1 MNSAQTQTIQHA
13 DGNRSGFQQRLNAAD
28 RLMLVAHDV
37 MRNIGHPGFQ
47 CQTHVWLDGRI
58 DVAMLRQTIATL
70 AAAYPVVAS
79 RLSRDSVD
87 GPTWYAAGS
96 LEPEFVEKTLA
107 GSDKSDVWS
116 YGEALFAKPLDL
128 SEHPPIGFH
137 LLHLPDGRDVLLI
150 RFSHALMDGK
160 SPEFALSELNRL
172 QGAGSSPVF
181 SAADGEGVYAAT
193 QAASRPT
200 ESTAASIAAESR
212 NEMAE
217 HLGRFERKKRID
229 AAIQVIKSQLKL
241 PTKAVS
247 ISTDS
252 RKQFTF
258 EPLRILVKELTED
271 ETKAATARVRK
282 LCGFANLTPAVLA
295 AVFRGVRQYASTP
308 IKKRTLQTDVPLN
321 LRLPG
326 AIQPVF
332 RNHVT
337 FIQMHAKPAEMEDRD
352 ELTKALNA
360 NMRDQLR
367 RGIDLGNLQ
376 MMSMM
381 AKFPKLM
388 AMHLKQRFRDNP
400 ISLGF
405 GFLGPVLPSLET
417 FLGRKVEWI
426 YTLNSC
432 LSPPGIVLQVNQFRG
447 KMNLILT
454 YIDHCVPEKLAN
466 DLLAFII
473 QDLV

>member
-1 MNSAQTQTIQHA
+1 MSSAQIQTIHNA
-13 DGNRSGFQQRLNAAD
+13 GGKHPALQQRLNAAD

-47 CQTHVWLDGRI
+47 CQTHVWLDGRV
-58 DVAMLRQTIATL
+58 DVAKLRQAIAAL
-70 AAAYPVVAS
+70 ATGYPVVAS
-79 RLSRDSVD
+79 RLSRDGVD
-87 GPTWYAAGS
+87 GPSWKATDEFEA
-96 LEPEFVEKTLA
+96 EFVETTLA
-107 GSDKSDVWS
+107 GSEKADVWT

-128 SEHPPIGFH
+128 SDRPPIGFH

-172 QGAGSSPVF
+172 QGADSSAVLN
-181 SAADGEGVYAAT
+181 AADGEGVYAAT
-193 QAASRPT
+193 QAAIGST
-200 ESTAASIAAESR
+200 ESTPSSIAAESR

-217 HLGRFERKKRID
+217 HLGRFERRKRID

-247 ISTDS
+247 ISKDL

-258 EPLRILVKELTED
+258 APLRILVKELTEE
-271 ETKAATARVRK
+271 ETKAATARVRR

-308 IKKRTLQTDVPLN
+308 IKKRTSQTDVPLN

-337 FIQMHAKPAEMEDRD
+337 FIQMHARPAEMEDRD

-381 AKFPKLM
+381 AKFPRLM

-417 FLGRKVEWI
+417 FLGRRVEWI

-454 YIDHCVPEKLAN
+454 YIERCVPEKLAN
-466 DLLAFII
+466 ELLAFII